1 MQVTIPYKQLET
13 FCERHQIK
21 RLAVFGSVLRED
33 FRPDSDIDVL
43 IELDESRRTTFL
55 DMVEMRDE
63 LSAILGRSV
72 DLLTPNALSN
82 YFRDDVLSQ
91 AQVIYER

>member
-1 MQVTIPYKQLET
+1 MQVSVPSEQIET

-43 IELDESRRTTFL
+43 IELDENRRTTFL

-91 AQVIYER
+91 AQVIYE